1 MRVQIPPPEQKKRLK
16 DMAKYLIG
24 LDPGTN
30 TGLAIWD
37 AIERR
42 FVRLETLGIVTAMA
56 ELVQFLRYHGAMTDC
71 AFYIEDA
78 RQRQWLPRERN
89 LSEYR
94 GKLMGAGSVKRDCAI
109 WEEFAIYYGIP
120 LNLVPPRKGLTKWDA
135 ETFNKMTGW
144 TGRTSNHAR
153 DAALL
158 VWEK

>member
-1 MRVQIPPPEQKKRLK
+1 
-16 DMAKYLIG
+16 MAKYLIG
-24 LDPGTN
+24 VDPGTN
-30 TGLAIWD
+30 TGLAVWNT
-37 AIERR
+37 IEQR
-42 FVRLETLGIVTAMA
+42 FDCLETLGIVTAMA

-109 WEEFAIYYGIP
+109 WEEFATYYGIP
-120 LNLVPPRKGLTKWDA
+120 LNLVPPRPGVTKWSADYFA
-135 ETFNKMTGW
+135 KVTGW
-144 TGRTSNHAR
+144 KGRTSNHAR

-158 VWEK
+158 VFGK